1 MQVYVTDTEAKRL
14 ILDIGRRLYER
25 QYVAAN
31 DGNISVRVSENRIWV
46 TPAGVSKG
54 YMTENMLVCMDLE
67 GNVRFGTAKPSSET
81 GMHLRLYREN
91 PAIRAVVHAHPVT
104 ATSFAVARVPLDTA
118 LMTESVL
125 GLGVVPV
132 TEYAVTGSPEIA
144 ESVVPFCR
152 DYNAVLLANHGAL
165 TWGADAMQAYYRMET
180 LECCASVMKNLGY
193 LNVPPHV
200 LTRSQVYELLELR
213 ERQGVFTGGTPL
225 CAEDLAKKYQT
236 SKG

>member
-1 MQVYVTDTEAKRL
+1 MNIYLTDTEAKRL

-25 QYVAAN
+25 QYVASN
-31 DGNISVRVSENRIWV
+31 DGNISIRTGDNRIWV

-54 YMTENMLVCMDLE
+54 YMTEEMLVCVDLD
-67 GNVRFGTAKPSSET
+67 GNVLDGTARPSSET

-91 PAIRAVVHAHPVT
+91 PAIRAAVHAHPVT
-104 ATSFAVARVPLDTA
+104 ATSFAVARVSLDVA

-144 ESVVPFCR
+144 DSVAPFCQ

-165 TWGADAMQAYYRMET
+165 TWGADPMQAYYRMET
-180 LECCASVMKNLGY
+180 LECCAAVMKNLGF

-200 LTRSQVYELLELR
+200 LTREQTQQLLDLR
-213 ERQGVFTGGTPL
+213 ARQGVTTGGTPL
-225 CAEDLAKKYQT
+225 CAEDLT
-236 SKG
+236 

>member
-1 MQVYVTDTEAKRL
+1 MSAYITDTEAKRL

-31 DGNISVRVSENRIWV
+31 DGNISIRTGENRVWV

-54 YMTENMLVCMDLE
+54 YMTVEMLVCVDLD
-67 GNVRFGTAKPSSET
+67 GNVLSGTAKPSSET

-91 PAIRAVVHAHPVT
+91 PAIRAAVHAHPVT
-104 ATSFAVARVPLDTA
+104 ATSFAVARVPLNVA

-144 ESVVPFCR
+144 DSVAPFCH

-165 TWGADAMQAYYRMET
+165 TWGTDPIQAYYRMET
-180 LECCASVMKNLGY
+180 LECCAAVMKNLGF
-193 LNVPPHV
+193 LNTPPHV
-200 LTRSQVYELLELR
+200 LTREQTQQLLDLR
-213 ERQGVFTGGTPL
+213 ARQGVTTGGTPL
-225 CAEDLAKKYQT
+225 CAEDLT
-236 SKG
+236 

>member
-1 MQVYVTDTEAKRL
+1 MTDHEAKQL

-31 DGNISVRVSENRIWV
+31 DGNISIRVEDDRIWV

-54 YMTENMLVCMDLE
+54 YMTEDMLVCVDPD
-67 GNVRFGTAKPSSET
+67 GNILSGTAKPSSET

-91 PAIRAVVHAHPVT
+91 PAIRAVVHAHPVN

-144 ESVVPFCR
+144 DSVAPFCH
-152 DYNAVLLANHGAL
+152 DYNALLLANHGAL
-165 TWGADAMQAYYRMET
+165 TWGVDAMQAYYRMET
-180 LECCASVMKNLGY
+180 LECCAAVMRNLGF
-193 LNVPPHV
+193 LNRPPHV
-200 LTRSQVYELLELR
+200 LNRSQVQELLDIR
-213 ERQGVFTGGTPL
+213 QRQGISTGGTPL
-225 CAEDLAKKYQT
+225 CAEDLK
-236 SKG
+236 S

>member
-1 MQVYVTDTEAKRL
+1 MTDHEAKRL

-31 DGNISVRVSENRIWV
+31 DGNISIRVEDDRIWV

-54 YMTENMLVCMDLE
+54 YMTEDMLVCVDPD
-67 GNVRFGTAKPSSET
+67 GNILSGTAKPSSET

-91 PAIRAVVHAHPVT
+91 PAIRAVVHAHPVN

-132 TEYAVTGSPEIA
+132 TEYAVTGSPAIA
-144 ESVVPFCR
+144 DSVAPFCH
-152 DYNAVLLANHGAL
+152 DYNALLLANHGAL
-165 TWGADAMQAYYRMET
+165 TWGVDAMQAYYRMET
-180 LECCASVMKNLGY
+180 LECCAAVMKNLGF
-193 LNVPPHV
+193 LNTPPHV
-200 LTRSQVYELLELR
+200 LTQEQAQQLLDLR
-213 ERQGVFTGGTPL
+213 ARQGVTAGGTPL
-225 CAEDLAKKYQT
+225 CAEDLT
-236 SKG
+236 

>member
-1 MQVYVTDTEAKRL
+1 MNIYLTDTEAKRL

-25 QYVAAN
+25 QYVASN
-31 DGNISVRVSENRIWV
+31 DGNISIRTGDNRIWV

-54 YMTENMLVCMDLE
+54 YMSEEMLVCVDLD
-67 GNVRFGTAKPSSET
+67 GNVLDGTARPSSET

-91 PAIRAVVHAHPVT
+91 PAIRAAVHAHPVT
-104 ATSFAVARVPLDTA
+104 ATSFAVARVPLDVA

-144 ESVVPFCR
+144 DSVAPFCQ

-165 TWGADAMQAYYRMET
+165 TWGADPMQAY
-180 LECCASVMKNLGY
+180 
-193 LNVPPHV
+193 
-200 LTRSQVYELLELR
+200 
-213 ERQGVFTGGTPL
+213 
-225 CAEDLAKKYQT
+225 
-236 SKG
+236 

>member
-1 MQVYVTDTEAKRL
+1 MTDHEAKQL

-31 DGNISVRVSENRIWV
+31 DGNISIRMENDRIWV

-54 YMTENMLVCMDLE
+54 YMTEDMLVCVDPD
-67 GNVRFGTAKPSSET
+67 GNILSGTAKPSSET

-91 PAIRAVVHAHPVT
+91 PAIRAVVHAHPVN

-132 TEYAVTGSPEIA
+132 AEYAVTGSPEIA
-144 ESVVPFCR
+144 DSVAPFCH
-152 DYNAVLLANHGAL
+152 DYNALLLANHGAL
-165 TWGADAMQAYYRMET
+165 TWGTDAMQA
-180 LECCASVMKNLGY
+180 AVMKNLGF
-193 LNVPPHV
+193 LNRPPHV
-200 LTRSQVYELLELR
+200 LNRSQVQELLDIR
-213 ERQGVFTGGTPL
+213 QRQGISTGGTPL
-225 CAEDLAKKYQT
+225 CAEDLK
-236 SKG
+236 S